1 MQQDQ
6 GITFYSVLVYNVL
19 KKSCECYSVI
29 MTHFS
34 NYLSNS
40 LLCKGQSKH
49 NWKHC
54 LYIWALITIHRNIT
68 PTKPYIEEMKSL
80 KNINFGLLINGF
92 MVIILTIVFSW
103 WASQAIGKY
112 LSEPLST
119 NSRSKYLPTLYQVFY
134 FLKNSIYFTGK
145 TK

>member
-1 MQQDQ
+1 MLQFFFISMNLTKLLPLTHSLSQNDFHESNQIAATHSSVLNEEFRSPKGWLRRFGLKNTTFGQYESSYRGNEFAFTHCKMQQDQ

-54 LYIWALITIHRNIT
+54 LYMSFNYNT
-68 PTKPYIEEMKSL
+68 
-80 KNINFGLLINGF
+80 
-92 MVIILTIVFSW
+92 
-103 WASQAIGKY
+103 
-112 LSEPLST
+112 
-119 NSRSKYLPTLYQVFY
+119 
-134 FLKNSIYFTGK
+134 
-145 TK
+145 